1 MDAMD
6 EVYLKGTV
14 PPCMELAAF
23 NHWACVGLEYIMGND
38 ADGKNQIRQLVEFF
52 LLFSDLDRSE
62 AREQVNRSSAS
73 CPSTPKTHVRFI
85 S

>member
-38 ADGKNQIRQLVEFF
+38 ADGKNQIRQLVEFLRIKSLYQDVVSV
-52 LLFSDLDRSE
+52 LLP
-62 AREQVNRSSAS
+62 
-73 CPSTPKTHVRFI
+73 PSNLN
-85 S
+85 